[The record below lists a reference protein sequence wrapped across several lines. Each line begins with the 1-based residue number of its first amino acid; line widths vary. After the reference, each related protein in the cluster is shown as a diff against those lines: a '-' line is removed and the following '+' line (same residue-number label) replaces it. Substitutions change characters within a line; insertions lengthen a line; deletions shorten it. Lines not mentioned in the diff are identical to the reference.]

1 VVTRAF
7 FAQRDFSQTG
17 ILKEFYDSLE
27 EGLIGKDNE
36 TFIAMGE
43 LKKAL
48 SWSLADWA
56 RDELERAYT

>member
-1 VVTRAF
+1 
-7 FAQRDFSQTG
+7 
-17 ILKEFYDSLE
+17 LKEFYDSLE